1 MPLHTFV
8 RFDAKP
14 GQLNLLRQELLS
26 LLNPTRA
33 EPGCLD
39 IHLFEEKG
47 PSGTFVIHSRW
58 QDEAAF
64 DAHAQFPYMKRFLGL
79 IHDLVTNRVKAIR
92 THQID

>member
-14 GQLNLLRQELLS
+14 GQLEFLRRELLC

-64 DAHAQFPYMKRFLGL
+64 NNHVELPHMKRFRALVPG
-79 IHDLVTNRVKAIR
+79 LVTNTVKAIR